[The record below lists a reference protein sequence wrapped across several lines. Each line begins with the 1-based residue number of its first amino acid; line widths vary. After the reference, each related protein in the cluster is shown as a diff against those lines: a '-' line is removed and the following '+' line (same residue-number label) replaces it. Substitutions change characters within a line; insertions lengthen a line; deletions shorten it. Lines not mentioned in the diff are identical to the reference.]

1 MGSTTMRYSIIAIV
15 LFVCSFLV
23 SCSEE
28 KMQEE
33 SERSFMQ
40 SVDRTPP
47 PDKAFFR
54 DDIFAPEEKRN
65 EGAETWIEKTN
76 KNKPT

>member
-1 MGSTTMRYSIIAIV
+1 MDSTTMRYSIIVIV

-28 KMQEE
+28 KKLER
-33 SERSFMQ
+33 SERPFIQ

-47 PDKAFFR
+47 SDKAYFR
-54 DDIFAPEEKRN
+54 DDIFAPKEKRN
-65 EGAETWIEKTN
+65 EGAETWIEKVE
-76 KNKPT
+76 